1 MLDPGVEYA
10 FRVLSVAG
18 GHDVPV
24 TLRLCAAKQIRAR
37 PVDFKTIAGL
47 NVSQNVHVA
56 IHDESS
62 LTGGCPMRCRHVA
75 LCGGFATVAT
85 SSGLSFVFIRAD
97 DARKTP
103 LHVDLAY
110 RHKNDGSSCYQFQ
123 KTITVRPGNSRVAV
137 VASGVSAHRK
147 HDFEFDYST
156 SECTCESKLKTSPD
170 DDECIIVGETN
181 VEKRSTSE
189 RTAVPQVAPRRC
201 EELFAPV
208 DSSFW
213 PSPLE
218 TTVSHVKRGSFR
230 PQAPRIVKLVL
241 V

>member
-1 MLDPGVEYA
+1 M
-10 FRVLSVAG
+10 
-18 GHDVPV
+18 PV
-24 TLRLCAAKQIRAR
+24 TLRLCSAKPIRAR
-37 PVDFKTIAGL
+37 PVEFTAIVGL
-47 NVSQNVHVA
+47 DVAQNVHMA
-56 IHDESS
+56 IHDESF
-62 LTGGCPMRCRHVA
+62 LTGGSLMRCRHVA

-97 DARKTP
+97 GARQTP
-103 LHVDLAY
+103 LHVNLAY
-110 RHKNDGSSCYQFQ
+110 RHTNDGSSCYQFQ
-123 KTITVRPGNSRVAV
+123 QTITVRPGNSRVAV

-147 HDFEFDYST
+147 HDFEFDYWMND
-156 SECTCESKLKTSPD
+156 CACENKMEMSPD

-181 VEKRSTSE
+181 VENRSKSE

-213 PSPLE
+213 ASPLE
-218 TTVSHVKRGSFR
+218 TKGSHVKRGSFR
-230 PQAPRIVKLVL
+230 PPTPRIVNLVL